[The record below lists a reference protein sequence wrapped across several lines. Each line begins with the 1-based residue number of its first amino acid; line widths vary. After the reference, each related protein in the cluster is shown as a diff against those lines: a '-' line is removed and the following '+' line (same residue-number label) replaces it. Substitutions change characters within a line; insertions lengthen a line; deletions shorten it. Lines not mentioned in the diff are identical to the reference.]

1 MAKAT
6 KQFPALLNVTG
17 KITADEMD
25 EEMGISY
32 SCPIQHHHSHHNV
45 ATN

>member
-1 MAKAT
+1 
-6 KQFPALLNVTG
+6 
-17 KITADEMD
+17 MD
-25 EEMGISY
+25 EETGISY